1 VQKDIIVKINSTTS
15 INGTPDTGRT
25 RAPAAVPQKPGTGA
39 GERVDI
45 SSLSARLQ
53 EVGAG
58 EAPVNAQ
65 RVAEI
70 KQAISEGRFQIN
82 PERIADGL
90 LASVRDMLGRTNKEP
105 A

>member
-1 VQKDIIVKINSTTS
+1 MKINSAIPS
-15 INGTPDTGRT
+15 VGSTPDSGRS
-25 RAPAAVPQKPGTGA
+25 RSPATAQQATSSA
-39 GERVDI
+39 ASERVDI

-58 EAPVNAQ
+58 ETPVNAQ

-70 KQAISEGRFQIN
+70 KQAIAEGRFQIN

-90 LASVRDMLGRTNKEP
+90 LNSVRDMLGRAGKT

>member
-1 VQKDIIVKINSTTS
+1 MKINSALPT
-15 INGTPDTGRT
+15 IGNLPDAARARGPAVAAAPRAGGGT
-25 RAPAAVPQKPGTGA
+25 
-39 GERVDI
+39 ERVDI
-45 SSLSARLQ
+45 SSLSARLA

-58 EAPVNAQ
+58 ETPVNAQ

-70 KQAISEGRFQIN
+70 KQAIAEGRFQIN

-90 LASVRDMLGRTNKEP
+90 LDSVRDMLGRAAK

>member
-1 VQKDIIVKINSTTS
+1 MTVKITS
-15 INGTPDTGRT
+15 APPSIGGSQSSERA
-25 RAPAAVPQKPGTGA
+25 RAPAAVPQRPASGSV
-39 GERVDI
+39 ERVDI

-90 LASVRDMLGRTNKEP
+90 LASVRDMLGRENKP

>member
-1 VQKDIIVKINSTTS
+1 MKINSNLPSIGNTAATGSPRGTASAGKSAGTS
-15 INGTPDTGRT
+15 S
-25 RAPAAVPQKPGTGA
+25 

-58 EAPVNAQ
+58 EMPVNAQ
-65 RVAEI
+65 KVAEI
-70 KQAISEGRFQIN
+70 KLAIAEGRFQIH

-90 LASVRDMLGRTNKEP
+90 LNSVREMLAASQR
-105 A
+105 